1 MVTHTKAR
9 SFKISKLKTLKN
21 PETLL
26 RSLKFVIHQ
35 NLEYN
40 VITVSNLVWIE
51 VSQPRL
57 ANSVVT
63 QRTGVLQI
71 CSNECWTRARWIN
84 DKNMEFI
91 KLKFQIVKAQKRTN
105 HDKYWYQVKQFIL
118 ASVNSYCNLHI
129 LFIYYVLYF
138 TFHVFLSF
146 LLIALESWKQLL
158 FIQAIHP
165 YFVKVRSSVS

>member
-26 RSLKFVIHQ
+26 RSLEFAIHQ

-40 VITVSNLVWIE
+40 VITVSNLVGIE

-63 QRTGVLQI
+63 
-71 CSNECWTRARWIN
+71 
-84 DKNMEFI
+84 
-91 KLKFQIVKAQKRTN
+91 
-105 HDKYWYQVKQFIL
+105 
-118 ASVNSYCNLHI
+118 
-129 LFIYYVLYF
+129 
-138 TFHVFLSF
+138 
-146 LLIALESWKQLL
+146 
-158 FIQAIHP
+158 
-165 YFVKVRSSVS
+165 